1 MTPSPDVFEYPLRRY
16 GMDHDRYHWSLLQR
30 RSRVDW
36 PQGKRIALWITVA
49 VEHFPLD
56 DEGQPFRLPGAVSKP
71 YPDLQ
76 TYSWR
81 DYGNRVGIY
90 RVMKALDKFGVSVDW
105 AVNASAAEML
115 PGLMRD
121 IDARGEEVIAHGWD
135 MGSPHHGEMD
145 VSEESALVDRT
156 LAALGAAVSSP
167 IRGWMSPGKSQ
178 SSVTLDLL
186 AKAGMDY
193 CCDWPNDDM
202 PYAMDTEPAGL
213 IAMPHTSEMD
223 DHKVIVALK
232 HHESVFFDQV
242 INQYRFLAREAERDG
257 GRILS
262 LNLHPWVIGQSHRIG
277 LLERILEV
285 LSQCDDVWNT
295 SGSAILDCWR
305 NSQPG

>member
-1 MTPSPDVFEYPLRRY
+1 MTLGSDAFDYPVRRY
-16 GMDHDRYHWSLLQR
+16 GMDHDRYDWSLLQR

-36 PQGKRIALWITVA
+36 PDGKRIALWITVA

-56 DEGQPFRLPGAVSKP
+56 DDGQPFKLPGAVSKP

-90 RVMKALDKFGVSVDW
+90 RVMKALDRFGITADW
-105 AVNASAAEML
+105 AVNGAVAQML

-135 MGSPHHGEMD
+135 MGSPHYGGMHTG
-145 VSEESALVDRT
+145 EESALIDQT
-156 LAALGAAVSSP
+156 LDALGGTISSP
-167 IRGWMSPGKSQ
+167 ICGWMSPAKSQ
-178 SSVTLDLL
+178 SAATLDLL
-186 AKAGMDY
+186 AEAGMNY
-193 CCDWPNDDM
+193 CCDWPNDEM
-202 PYAMDTEPAGL
+202 PYAMHTKPAGL
-213 IAMPHTSEMD
+213 TAMPHTSEMD

-242 INQYRFLAREAERDG
+242 MDQYRFLSREAEKDG
-257 GRILS
+257 SRILS

-277 LLERILEV
+277 LLERILEA
-285 LSQCDDVWNT
+285 LSRCDDVWST
-295 SGSAILDCWR
+295 SGSAILDCWQR
-305 NSQPG
+305 SQSR